1 MPCVNTNLIY
11 LFIMKAGRKTLPIA
25 AGSFKAISELKKGNT
40 FGAIGEALQT
50 WDNVNQNEKRRNIS
64 KDIKAYNNAGNR
76 NGATNVDAFRSA
88 STKSVF
94 EGGSINDV

>member
-40 FGAIGEALQT
+40 FGAIGEALQP

-76 NGATNVDAFRSA
+76 NIRMGMDGYN
-88 STKSVF
+88 
-94 EGGSINDV
+94 NW